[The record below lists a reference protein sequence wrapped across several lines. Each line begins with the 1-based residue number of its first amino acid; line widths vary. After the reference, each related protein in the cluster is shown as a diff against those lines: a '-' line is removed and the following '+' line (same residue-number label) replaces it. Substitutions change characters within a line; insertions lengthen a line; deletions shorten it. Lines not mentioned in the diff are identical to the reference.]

1 MKLYLK
7 KNAQISSFVGHKK
20 LYRGIPITDITKD
33 NDSICLTCNKR
44 HKITQDK
51 SMNKNE
57 IIDWFTKYLVENKEH
72 FTLDWL
78 RGQKLSF
85 ESVYEMRKEIKR

>member
-1 MKLYLK
+1 
-7 KNAQISSFVGHKK
+7 
-20 LYRGIPITDITKD
+20 
-33 NDSICLTCNKR
+33 
-44 HKITQDK
+44 
-51 SMNKNE
+51 MNKNE